1 MTPAARLATAAMAA
15 CIIPAG
21 LVMLTAC
28 TPQPPVRLD
37 ANMLLEIERLRT
49 SNEQLQKQLLQRDEQ
64 IVALQKLGD
73 KRLGL
78 LYTVQ
83 RIALAS
89 GTGGANTDDK
99 PGDDAVKVN
108 VEPIDQHGSVLKAA
122 GSVKVQVFD
131 LAAPQAGNLLAEREY
146 DPNAAA
152 KKWMTGL
159 FSSYYAFTLP
169 LPAEP
174 AHSELTVRVEFT
186 EYLTGKTFTT
196 QDVIKVALP
205 PKTTGQP
212 ASPAATKPSR
222 PTTSPATRPA
232 SGLATKQ
239 ATHVAARA
247 P

>member
-15 CIIPAG
+15 CIVSSACA
-21 LVMLTAC
+21 MLTAC
-28 TPQPPVRLD
+28 TAQPPPRLD

-99 PGDDAVKVN
+99 PGDEAVKVN
-108 VEPIDQHGSVLKAA
+108 VAPIDQYGSVLKAA

-131 LAAPQAGNLLAEREY
+131 LAATQAGNLLAECDY

-152 KKWMTGL
+152 KNWASGL

-169 LPAEP
+169 LPAPP
-174 AHSELTVRVEFT
+174 AHRELTVRAEFT
-186 EYLTGKTFTT
+186 EYLTGKTFIT
-196 QDVIKVALP
+196 QQVIRVALP
-205 PKTTGQP
+205 PTPATQP
-212 ASPAATKPSR
+212 AAGPSKQ
-222 PTTSPATRPA
+222 PTSPPASGPANRPA
-232 SGLATKQ
+232 SQPT
-239 ATHVAARA
+239 T
-247 P
+247 

>member
-1 MTPAARLATAAMAA
+1 MTPAARLATAALAA
-15 CIIPAG
+15 CIG
-21 LVMLTAC
+21 LAACIMLTAC
-28 TPQPPVRLD
+28 TPQQPVRLD

-49 SNEQLQKQLLQRDEQ
+49 SNEDLQKQLVQRDEQ
-64 IVALQKLGD
+64 IIALQKLRD

-89 GTGGANTDDK
+89 GTGGTNTDDK
-99 PGDDAVKVN
+99 PGDEAVKVN

-131 LAAPQAGNLLAEREY
+131 LAMPEGKNLLAECEY

-152 KKWMTGL
+152 KNWMSGL
-159 FSSYYAFTLP
+159 FGSYYSFTLA

-174 AHSELTVRVEFT
+174 AHGELTLRAEFT

-212 ASPAATKPSR
+212 TSPAATKPSR